1 MHVLIVAQQWSPER
15 GIVQRRMQWITNAL
29 IARGHTVAVLTA
41 PPHYPFGNLLS
52 DQPEHGPYSVSRGP
66 SGEVIWRGNFRP
78 HNFQLRTRVID
89 QAVIALTSL
98 RMAVPAVRR
107 QRPDIIVATAPPL
120 PAVSTAHLLARVLRV
135 PFVVDLRDAWPDL
148 STYISSGGTRTSSAS
163 TGRRVFSALVH
174 LPAKIIGY
182 EMSRAA
188 GVVTTTASLASVLD
202 ERWGVPTL
210 HVSNLRAW
218 KPRPPLESPPAAQS
232 DRLEV
237 LYTGTVGRAQGLAN
251 ALDALELLRERG
263 ASVHLSLVGSGAQMS
278 LLRRE
283 AARRDLPVTFC
294 DTMPR
299 EEVMKR
305 YEEADTLLV
314 HLEDW
319 EPLQWTVPS
328 KLYEAIG
335 SGRHVTFVGAGDSA
349 DMVRASRAGDTVP
362 PRDPRALAQL
372 WEGLARERSRLN
384 VGARGADWLASL
396 PSNKQTLDALTEFL
410 EELA

>member
-15 GIVQRRMQWITNAL
+15 GIAQRRMQWITNAL

-41 PPHYPFGNLLS
+41 PPHYPFGKLLS
-52 DQPEHGPYSVSRGP
+52 DQPEHGPYSVSHGP
-66 SGEVIWRGNFRP
+66 SGELIWRGNFHP
-78 HNFQLRTRVID
+78 HDFRLRTRVID

-107 QRPDIIVATAPPL
+107 RRPDIILATAPPL
-120 PAVSTAHLLARVLRV
+120 PTVSTAHVLARLLRV

-148 STYISSGGTRTSSAS
+148 STYISSGGTTNSSAS

-188 GVVTTTASLASVLD
+188 GVITTTASLASVLGN
-202 ERWGVPTL
+202 RWALPTL

-218 KPRPPLESPPAAQS
+218 KPRPPLERPPAVDS

-263 ASVHLSLVGSGAQMS
+263 VNVHLSLIGSGAQMS
-278 LLRRE
+278 LLRSE
-283 AARRDLPVTFC
+283 AIRRDLPVTFF
-294 DTMPR
+294 DSIPR
-299 EEVMKR
+299 EDVMKR
-305 YEEADTLLV
+305 YEDADTLLV

-349 DMVRASRAGDTVP
+349 EMVRESRAGDTVA

-372 WEGLARERSRLN
+372 WERLARDRRSLD
-384 VGARGADWLASL
+384 VGARGAAWLASL
-396 PSNKQTLDALTEFL
+396 PSNRQTLDSLTEFL
-410 EELA
+410 EGLA